1 MSSRRIVHSGLD
13 THECTIL
20 RDDVQMCAECL
31 IPNAQSFRSE
41 LGELAESSAT
51 PEYTYTL
58 ALVVASSAGA
68 CNKTMTR
75 SVEIR
80 HSYREFLHMIKN
92 LLNTEI
98 NRV

>member
-13 THECTIL
+13 TRECTIL

-51 PEYTYTL
+51 PEYTYML
-58 ALVVASSAGA
+58 ASSAGA
-68 CNKTMTR
+68 CNDAMTR
-75 SVEIR
+75 SVEMYVAVIV
-80 HSYREFLHMIKN
+80 SFY
-92 LLNTEI
+92 T
-98 NRV
+98 